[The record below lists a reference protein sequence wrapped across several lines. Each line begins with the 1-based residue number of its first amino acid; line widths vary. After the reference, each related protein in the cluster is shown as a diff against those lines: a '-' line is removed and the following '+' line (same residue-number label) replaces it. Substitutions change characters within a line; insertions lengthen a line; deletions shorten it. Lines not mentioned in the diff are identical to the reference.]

1 VYCFPFLSSN
11 MFEKSQDV
19 EQDEQTTPG
28 GGELP
33 AYDDLAQQHGP
44 NSRHVSPV
52 ELTHA
57 HDQSCRFGRWKDW
70 IEKRSVSGLYV

>member
-1 VYCFPFLSSN
+1 
-11 MFEKSQDV
+11 MFDKSQDV

-44 NSRHVSPV
+44 NSRHVSSV
-52 ELTHA
+52 E
-57 HDQSCRFGRWKDW
+57 
-70 IEKRSVSGLYV
+70 